1 MDWCTVDSSSCF
13 HYTAWSDSQT
23 NRQNDATNHPATG
36 SMGKLTINVGCII
49 NLLIIAVMKQANH
62 SHLVLVGKMRQHGKT
77 ASARNSKT
85 TANVIRV

>member
-1 MDWCTVDSSSCF
+1 
-13 HYTAWSDSQT
+13 
-23 NRQNDATNHPATG
+23 
-36 SMGKLTINVGCII
+36 MGKLTINVGCII